1 MASGS
6 APRVYD
12 GITLGLVIVF
22 SLDSS
27 CLTSTSN
34 DAISP
39 SEDVV
44 GLRGVTIAFVQGTG
58 REIEWLEMPK
68 KTAAAIP
75 SRDMLANSCR
85 PTACSACRPLAVF
98 GAAGTFLE
106 LLRSTGETGG

>member
-1 MASGS
+1 
-6 APRVYD
+6 
-12 GITLGLVIVF
+12 VIVF

-39 SEDVV
+39 IEDVV

-58 REIEWLEMPK
+58 RDIESLKMRRN
-68 KTAAAIP
+68 
-75 SRDMLANSCR
+75 SRSDTKPGYAGEVV
-85 PTACSACRPLAVF
+85 PTHCVQPCRPLAVF
-98 GAAGTFLE
+98 GTSGPFLE